1 MRLALYKSTGL
12 KVARSPVFLNGM
24 HRETGQS
31 KQQLHRVRKGKHL
44 ENDIRA
50 L

>member
-1 MRLALYKSTGL
+1 MSLARYKATGL
-12 KVARSPVFLNGM
+12 EVAPSPVFLNGM

-31 KQQLHRVRKGKHL
+31 KKQLHRVRKGKHL
-44 ENDIRA
+44 GNDILA